1 MPGLKPYA
9 TSPISHPVHTPG
21 LTQLRG
27 VPGRVPAPHHSV
39 PGIVQPLFTRW
50 CRMPGSPLCPAAS
63 LLPGP
68 RCLSRPLAGLPLALK
83 DGQGSLQL
91 RSRGVDEGA
100 LGELTSLSARKA
112 AVSSLAHPLPATHL
126 QSPVPIPAGMEQSS
140 SLDILAQE
148 APGIPRDAGDGP
160 DQVAGGGVQVQGRG
174 ASPEP
179 TPRAQHPQQCPPEP
193 PSCLAQPDKAL
204 PGSLPWWAHRGS
216 NSAAAERKRGPA
228 EPVLRHQEWSWEESR
243 KQAGQSP
250 GLVAKSTMS

>member
-1 MPGLKPYA
+1 MPGLKPTLPPPSA
-9 TSPISHPVHTPG
+9 TQSTPRG

-27 VPGRVPAPHHSV
+27 VPGRVPDSTPQRARHSPAPLHPLV
-39 PGIVQPLFTRW
+39 PDARLSTLSCG
-50 CRMPGSPLCPAAS
+50 S

-68 RCLSRPLAGLPLALK
+68 RWTLSRPLAGLPLALK

-100 LGELTSLSARKA
+100 PGELTSTERTEGCSELW
-112 AVSSLAHPLPATHL
+112 LILPATHL

-148 APGIPRDAGDGP
+148 AQGSQRDAGDGP

-174 ASPEP
+174 ASRNHPQE
-179 TPRAQHPQQCPPEP
+179 AQHPQQCHQNPHPA
-193 PSCLAQPDKAL
+193 LAQPDKAL
-204 PGSLPWWAHRGS
+204 GKPTLVGPRGS

-228 EPVLRHQEWSWEESR
+228 EPVLRHQRMELWEE
-243 KQAGQSP
+243 
-250 GLVAKSTMS
+250 